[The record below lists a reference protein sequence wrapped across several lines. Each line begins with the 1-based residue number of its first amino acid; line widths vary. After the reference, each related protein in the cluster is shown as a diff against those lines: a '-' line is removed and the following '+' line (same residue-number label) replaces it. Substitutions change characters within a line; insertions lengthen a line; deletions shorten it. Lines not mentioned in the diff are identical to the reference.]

1 MTDTLTVISQTAD
14 ISGLY
19 RTHRLAMVRLAVLL
33 VDDTATA
40 EDVVQDAFIG
50 LHRNSAKIDSRAA
63 VSYLRRSVINGSHS
77 ALRRRRTVQR
87 HLRLADGGTTEP
99 SDASVLLG
107 EEQRAI
113 VAAVRAL
120 PTRQREVVVLRYWA
134 NLTEAEIAET
144 LRISRGTVKSTA
156 SKAIARIAQL
166 IGDK

>member
-1 MTDTLTVISQTAD
+1 
-14 ISGLY
+14 LY

-50 LHRNSAKIDSRAA
+50 LHRHSAKIDGHAA

-77 ALRRRRTVQR
+77 ALRRRRTMRR
-87 HLRLADGGTTEP
+87 HLTLADSGSAEP
-99 SDASVLLG
+99 SDSVVLLA
-107 EEQRAI
+107 EEQRAV

-134 NLTEAEIAET
+134 NLSEAEIADA
-144 LRISRGTVKSTA
+144 LRISRGAVKSTA
-156 SKAIARIAQL
+156 SKGVARIAQL